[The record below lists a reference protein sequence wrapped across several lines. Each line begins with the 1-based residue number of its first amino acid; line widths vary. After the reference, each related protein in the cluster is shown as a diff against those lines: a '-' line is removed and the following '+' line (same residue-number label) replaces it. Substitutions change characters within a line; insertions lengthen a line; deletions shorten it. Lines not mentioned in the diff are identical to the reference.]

1 MTTHKRCFSFFLLCS
16 VLLLGFSTVDP
27 TLAGGPLV
35 FDKKIGHYIDLSYG
49 ALSEEGLS
57 WKERVTLFGGE
68 TIHYPD
74 LTNEQRAAKEAEL
87 AEMLRR
93 IGIADRMVHPNFNDT
108 ERVET
113 AVRSWLDAQTKQVP
127 QAYIAGDAQKLRHAA
142 LGFFRAFEI
151 FHDKKYLAAGL
162 TCADRMLKA
171 QLPRG
176 HWAYGNQGNGMMRI
190 QDGFVTRPFW
200 IMLYAHKLSGDQK
213 YFESARRAA
222 DVLLSA
228 QSSGGGWP
236 DQWLFPGGSTP
247 STGVRNG
254 AISFNDSATN
264 ATFRIMVMMY
274 HLTKDKKYIAKLGN
288 LGPWIAKANLGKGN
302 VAGWSQQYHGDSRP
316 TRARA
321 YEIELPYTRVTAWH
335 VGPLLTWL
343 YLMDG
348 DEAHIELLKR
358 AYATH
363 EYIRKQDLQYLADWK
378 AIGAVWTDSPS
389 YPGLQYRPGLPDAY
403 LPDASNW
410 GCVQIA
416 HKMIP
421 FLPITAEQIKQY
433 GGYMHQD
440 QPNVPEMAKLARAY
454 QPPPRWN
461 NIYFYSH
468 TSSKVANA
476 MLKVRRV
483 LLEHKRGGRE
493 AVLNYYSHPTKYTPD
508 QYLQARIEA
517 AQRVLDYRNRSL
529 AVERGDQPGS
539 SSIGAWRDFGWV
551 SRKYKWYVRDSAFKT
566 AGPGS
571 GTVWYQ
577 WQFLYDSKLALGK
590 VDAAAAARGG
600 RGLEM
605 YSNLDS
611 WDVLGEWGM
620 ACHEQE
626 NYFDVPINRE

>member
-1 MTTHKRCFSFFLLCS
+1 MKNRKQCFQI
-16 VLLLGFSTVDP
+16 LLLWPAIALGLSS
-27 TLAGGPLV
+27 AGLVSADGPLV
-35 FDKKIGHYIDLSYG
+35 FDEKIGHYTDLSCE
-49 ALSEEGLS
+49 ALSDEGLS
-57 WKERVTLFGGE
+57 WKERVKLFGGE
-68 TIHYPD
+68 TVHYAE
-74 LTNEQRAAKEAEL
+74 LTDEERAAKEAEL

-93 IGIADRMVHPNFNDT
+93 IGIADRMVHPNLNDA

-113 AVRSWLDAQTKQVP
+113 AVRTWLDSQMKQIP
-127 QAYIAGDAQKLRHAA
+127 AAYAGRDAEKLRHAT
-142 LGFFRAFEI
+142 LGFFRAYEI
-151 FHDKKYLAAGL
+151 FGDKKYLEAGL
-162 TCADRMLKA
+162 TCADRILKE

-200 IMLYAHKLSGDQK
+200 IMLYAHKLSGNKK

-228 QSSGGGWP
+228 QSAGGGWP

-247 STGVRNG
+247 SSGVRNG

-288 LGPWIAKANLGKGN
+288 LGPWLVKANLGKGE
-302 VAGWSQQYHGDSRP
+302 VAGWSQQYHGDGRP
-316 TRARA
+316 ARARA

-348 DEAHIELLKR
+348 DEAHIELLER

-363 EYIRKQDLQYLADWK
+363 EHIRKEDLKYLADWR

-389 YPGLQYRPGLPDAY
+389 FPRGQYRPGLPDAY

-421 FLPITAEQIKQY
+421 FRPITPQQIKQY

-440 QPNVPEMAKLARAY
+440 QPNVPEMAKLARGY
-454 QPPPRWN
+454 QAPPRWN
-461 NIYFYSH
+461 NIYLYSH
-468 TSSKVANA
+468 TSSKVGNG
-476 MLKVRRV
+476 MFKVRRV

-493 AVLNYYSHPTKYTPD
+493 AVLRYYSHPTKYTPD
-508 QYLQARIEA
+508 QYLQARIDA
-517 AQRVLDYRNRSL
+517 AKRVLDYRNRPL
-529 AVERGDQPGS
+529 AVAWGDRPWS
-539 SSIGAWRDFGWV
+539 NSIGAWKNFGWV
-551 SRKYKWYVRDSAFKT
+551 SRKYGWYAKDAAFNT
-566 AGPGS
+566 SGPWS

-577 WQFLYDSKLALGK
+577 WQFVYDNKLAHGK
-590 VDAAAAARGG
+590 IDADAAARGG

-605 YSNLDS
+605 YANLDS

-620 ACHEQE
+620 ACRELE
-626 NYFDVPINRE
+626 NYFDVPIEKE